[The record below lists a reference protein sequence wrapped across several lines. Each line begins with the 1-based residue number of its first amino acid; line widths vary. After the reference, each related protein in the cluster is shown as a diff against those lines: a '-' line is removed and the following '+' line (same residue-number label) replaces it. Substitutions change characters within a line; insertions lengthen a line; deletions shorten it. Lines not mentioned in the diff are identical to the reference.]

1 MRCLCEAFIGEN
13 DMSKGVV
20 LRIQPLFMKKT
31 FIFPMLILRHLPEL
45 AIFFQKKCLKS
56 LEDEKKSLPLHPQN
70 ERGDAVESAPVLRKS
85 DL

>member
-31 FIFPMLILRHLPEL
+31 FIFPMLILRCLPES
-45 AIFFQKKCLKS
+45 AKIFSKKVF
-56 LEDEKKSLPLHPQN
+56 EKF
-70 ERGDAVESAPVLRKS
+70 GG
-85 DL
+85 

>member
-31 FIFPMLILRHLPEL
+31 FFFPMLILNALPEL
-45 AIFFQKKCLKS
+45 AKIFQKKVF
-56 LEDEKKSLPLHPQN
+56 EKF
-70 ERGDAVESAPVLRKS
+70 GG
-85 DL
+85 